1 MPRRCGPVL
10 VVPRLCEAAPAT
22 RTLTSCQRLSVLLE
36 LPGRMYDS
44 QSAKHPRSEP
54 NARGG
59 RASLHAA
66 SRRMHSSASASDSS
80 NRPSRRND
88 ATSHRTHC
96 PARDALGSVP
106 VAHGGGS
113 TVRLDQPAG
122 ALLSV
127 RTGGAAHKER
137 PVRLVKLQRGG
148 EQLDRTLPRASAHG
162 RICLLQARAVAACAA
177 DGMFGLQLVLRACLR
192 TLARLAA
199 AALLRAACKGG
210 APDAQCRRT
219 PAVPIRP
226 RQRNSS
232 SLLFK

>member
-1 MPRRCGPVL
+1 
-10 VVPRLCEAAPAT
+10 
-22 RTLTSCQRLSVLLE
+22 
-36 LPGRMYDS
+36 MYDS

-80 NRPSRRND
+80 NRPSRRNA
-88 ATSHRTHC
+88 ATRHRAHC
-96 PARDALGSVP
+96 PARDTLGSVP
-106 VAHGGGS
+106 AAHGGEHGAVGS
-113 TVRLDQPAG
+113 ARG
-122 ALLSV
+122 AVPLSV

-137 PVRLVKLQRGG
+137 LVRSVKLQRGG

-192 TLARLAA
+192 TLARSAA

-232 SLLFK
+232 SLLEVRLSEQAQAGQCVSY

>member
-1 MPRRCGPVL
+1 MLKALCTQVPCQTLAGAVPRRTQRRGECT
-10 VVPRLCEAAPAT
+10 RRRRRAT
-22 RTLTSCQRLSVLLE
+22 RRTAQAAGTLR
-36 LPGRMYDS
+36 
-44 QSAKHPRSEP
+44 
-54 NARGG
+54 
-59 RASLHAA
+59 RATV
-66 SRRMHSSASASDSS
+66 RTVPQGTHS
-80 NRPSRRND
+80 
-88 ATSHRTHC
+88 
-96 PARDALGSVP
+96 LGSVP
-106 VAHGGGS
+106 AAHGGEHGAVGS
-113 TVRLDQPAG
+113 ARG
-122 ALLSV
+122 AVPLSV

-137 PVRLVKLQRGG
+137 PVRSVKLQRGG

-192 TLARLAA
+192 TLARSAA

-232 SLLFK
+232 SLLLSEQERAGQGVSY